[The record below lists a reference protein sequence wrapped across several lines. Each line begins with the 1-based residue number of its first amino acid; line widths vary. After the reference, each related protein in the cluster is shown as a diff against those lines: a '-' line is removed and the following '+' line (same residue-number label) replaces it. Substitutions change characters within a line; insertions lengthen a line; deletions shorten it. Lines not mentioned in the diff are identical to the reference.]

1 MAHFSTVTDTDS
13 VMHGI
18 AVLDIH
24 GDRWAIWQVSAV
36 ALTGPLRAAPTNAV
50 VTDGF
55 DERVFQSLA
64 YKRPVYLTARARK
77 HCTEDTVLKAAQFD
91 PDVFIEDCRS
101 WVDLL
106 QDMFWAENERRA
118 AYNTTT
124 VKARKEA
131 RLTGA
136 PIPDYQRQAPL
147 LDIDWPAPPLASTWE
162 SAADCVEPV
171 NQEALR
177 VANGC
182 IRLLNYWLD
191 IENDRLRKSRT
202 YFNGVGGPLVRS
214 WPVPAVNGH

>member
-1 MAHFSTVTDTDS
+1 MSSSEA
-13 VMHGI
+13 VMRGI

-24 GDRWAIWQVSAV
+24 DDRWAVWQVSAV

-55 DERVFQSLA
+55 DERVLHSLA
-64 YKRPVYLTARARK
+64 YQRPVYLTARARK
-77 HCTEDTVLKAAQFD
+77 HCTEDIVLGVPQFD
-91 PDVFIEDCRS
+91 PEVFIADCTS

-118 AYNTTT
+118 AYNTAT

-131 RLTGA
+131 RATGA
-136 PIPDYQRQAPL
+136 PLPEYQRQAPL
-147 LDIDWPAPPLASTWE
+147 LDIDWPAPPLPSAWE
-162 SAADCVEPV
+162 SSVNCVDPV

-177 VANGC
+177 VAHGC
-182 IRLLNYWLD
+182 IKLLNYWLD

-202 YFNGVGGPLVRS
+202 YFNGIGGSSVRS
-214 WPVPAVNGH
+214 WPVPASSMGEKIV